1 MKIITTIL
9 FFAAAVLAQ
18 GADKLFD
25 DSLATNAV
33 AVLRVR
39 RTGSAWPLPMPDKYP
54 YTRYGVEVYRVFK
67 NESNENLGG
76 SMSVNS
82 FNEKAGVPLG
92 ECTIYIG
99 RYDVI
104 NREFNKTNGT
114 IWMLV
119 GGGGTNG
126 VSHIDSNPKFR

>member
-9 FFAAAVLAQ
+9 FFAAVILAQ

-25 DSLATNAV
+25 ENLATNAV

-39 RTGSAWPLPMPDKYP
+39 KIQSWQLPMQNKYP
-54 YTRYGVEVYRVFK
+54 FTRYIVNGYEVFK
-67 NESNENLGG
+67 NESNENLHQ
-76 SMSVNS
+76 SFSVHA
-82 FNEKAGVPLG
+82 FTGQDGVPPG
-92 ECTIYIG
+92 ECTIYIA
-99 RYDVI
+99 RYDVT

-119 GGGGTNG
+119 GGNATNG